1 MWFLIH
7 KRGILSQIKKPTRG
21 KSLNNPAGCF
31 LTGQVY
37 LVWYTEIMEIEKTEG
52 YVAELDVTKSGKG
65 KKILGG
71 CGCGCLIIILI
82 IAGLSYWG
90 YRSAT
95 QYVRDFEAQGYS
107 SVYGQQITV
116 GQDDI
121 VQGPVVYL
129 GQQVFIRGTING
141 DVAMMCQQLTIEGTI
156 NGNLDLLVQQ
166 VTIAES
172 GVVTGDLH
180 AEGVQ
185 MLKNDG
191 EIRGKITGDYQ
202 LIKNDQQADTEK
214 E

>member
-1 MWFLIH
+1 
-7 KRGILSQIKKPTRG
+7 
-21 KSLNNPAGCF
+21 
-31 LTGQVY
+31 
-37 LVWYTEIMEIEKTEG
+37 
-52 YVAELDVTKSGKG
+52 
-65 KKILGG
+65 
-71 CGCGCLIIILI
+71 
-82 IAGLSYWG
+82 
-90 YRSAT
+90 
-95 QYVRDFEAQGYS
+95 
-107 SVYGQQITV
+107 
-116 GQDDI
+116 
-121 VQGPVVYL
+121 VYL

-180 AEGVQ
+180 AEDVQ

-191 EIRGKITGDYQ
+191 EIRGEITGTYQ

>member
-1 MWFLIH
+1 
-7 KRGILSQIKKPTRG
+7 
-21 KSLNNPAGCF
+21 
-31 LTGQVY
+31 
-37 LVWYTEIMEIEKTEG
+37 MEIEKTEG